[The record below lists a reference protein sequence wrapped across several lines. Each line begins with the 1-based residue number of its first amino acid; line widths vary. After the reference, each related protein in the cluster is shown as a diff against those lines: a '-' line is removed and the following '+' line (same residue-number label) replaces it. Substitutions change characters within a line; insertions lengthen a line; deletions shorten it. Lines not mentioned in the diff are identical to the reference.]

1 MSETIVNIPRSSL
14 SAGSAIYS
22 VLKDLLGEGHVRPV
36 VSENEVTL
44 PLVTF
49 RRVDARSLDEKGRSG
64 YDEVCYEVVVFAKTY
79 GEGVETMERV
89 RKQLMGRIVASEEE
103 DGFAMTM
110 DCVKVVGGEES
121 WKDGAFVQ
129 TIRLSYHVALGLVK
143 QKMVYEYTLS
153 EAKWGTIIIPFS
165 CAKPDGLKLYEALS
179 LDENGKIVTN
189 EVQRFEA
196 NTPYIVG
203 GTPGQ
208 YRLEGYAGKHGDKYT
223 KGVLTGVYVMT
234 NPPVGSF
241 ILQNHPDEAGVA
253 FYRVPEG
260 VKVWTD
266 PNRCY
271 IEPQEGAGGSAGMPG
286 GGSSQP
292 APAKPK
298 RTLTVR
304 SANESQGTVSGGGT
318 FDEGS
323 TQTIQATPKTGY
335 AFDKW
340 SDGSTQNPRTVKLT
354 SDLTLTASFK
364 TATTGGGDQ
373 GSGEDQGGGALGD

>member
-1 MSETIVNIPRSSL
+1 MSETVVNIPRSSL

-110 DCVKVVGGEES
+110 DCVKLVGGEES

-129 TIRLSYHVALGLVK
+129 TIRLSYHVALGLVR
-143 QKMVYEYTLS
+143 QKMTYEYTLS
-153 EAKWGTIIIPFS
+153 AAKWGTIIIPFS

-179 LDENGKIVTN
+179 LDENGKIVMN

-208 YRLEGYAGKHGDKYT
+208 YRLEGNAGKHGEKYT
-223 KGVLTGVYVMT
+223 K
-234 NPPVGSF
+234 
-241 ILQNHPDEAGVA
+241 
-253 FYRVPEG
+253 
-260 VKVWTD
+260 
-266 PNRCY
+266 
-271 IEPQEGAGGSAGMPG
+271 
-286 GGSSQP
+286 
-292 APAKPK
+292 
-298 RTLTVR
+298 
-304 SANESQGTVSGGGT
+304 
-318 FDEGS
+318 
-323 TQTIQATPKTGY
+323 
-335 AFDKW
+335 
-340 SDGSTQNPRTVKLT
+340 
-354 SDLTLTASFK
+354 
-364 TATTGGGDQ
+364 
-373 GSGEDQGGGALGD
+373 